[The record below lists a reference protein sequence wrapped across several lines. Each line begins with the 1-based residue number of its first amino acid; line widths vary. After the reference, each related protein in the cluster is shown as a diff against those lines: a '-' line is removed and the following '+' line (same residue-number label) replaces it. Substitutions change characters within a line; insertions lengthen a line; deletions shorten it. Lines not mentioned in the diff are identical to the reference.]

1 VARRCLLVGQANVG
15 KTLFLCNFAA
25 SLGARAVQLFAVTSD
40 GSQAAQDVPLPRA
53 REILVSERPHATLA
67 LQGVQVRLSRG
78 KGDHIVQLLDSTG
91 LADRVHPDAAVRAGM
106 AQALRAL
113 READAVLHMVDAALA
128 GGGDPAAAVG
138 EVDREI
144 AAFAGGDGGR
154 RYAVLANKTDLPAA
168 AAGLRRVRATFPSCL
183 VIPVSA
189 LTGAGFREVRLFVA
203 DRLT

>member
-1 VARRCLLVGQANVG
+1 MG

-40 GSQAAQDVPLPRA
+40 GSRAAQDLPLARA
-53 REILVSERPHATLA
+53 REILVSDRPHATLA
-67 LQGVQVRLSRG
+67 LQGVQIRLGRG
-78 KGDHIVQLLDSTG
+78 KADEAVQLLDSAG
-91 LADRVHPDAAVRAGM
+91 LADRVHPDGAVRAGM

-128 GGGDPAAAVG
+128 GGPDPAAAVG
-138 EVDREI
+138 EVDRQI
-144 AAFAGGDGGR
+144 AAFAAAPGPLRG
-154 RYAVLANKTDLPAA
+154 RYAVLANKTDLPRA
-168 AAGLRRVRATFPSCL
+168 AAGLRRVRAAFPGSL

-203 DRLT
+203 DRI